1 MRMSKTDFSFSKDAG
16 VSKKIFLNI
25 YLAEH
30 LQRTASI
37 LHPMDTVSAKVYG
50 RFIWNRFCVYLQYQ
64 NCFLMFTKE
73 TLNSSDNV

>member
-1 MRMSKTDFSFSKDAG
+1 MSKTDFSFSKDAG

-37 LHPMDTVSAKVYG
+37 QHPMDTVSAKVYG
-50 RFIWNRFCVYLQYQ
+50 RFI
-64 NCFLMFTKE
+64 
-73 TLNSSDNV
+73 